1 MDCQTTGE
9 HLVTSCVACLAA
21 LVLLVSMHALTV
33 AGESMSVCGVPVH
46 RALTALVGNCAR

>member
-1 MDCQTTGE
+1 
-9 HLVTSCVACLAA
+9 
-21 LVLLVSMHALTV
+21 LTV